1 MNRDIKD
8 TALSIY
14 NNLFGGVKMDW
25 TYSQKNIVKY
35 VQIYKEL
42 MSFWE
47 EKIQIMFTIFITKI

>member
-1 MNRDIKD
+1 
-8 TALSIY
+8 
-14 NNLFGGVKMDW
+14 MDW

-47 EKIQIMFTIFITKI
+47 EKIQIMLQSSLRRFSKGSEKISKKF